1 MKERTTVAQSKVS
14 DPGRLRRGLHREAT
28 LCEQSEHY
36 VRRIYTEGQAQTQAI
51 GAQMRGEGD
60 SPVRNVRALVG

>member
-1 MKERTTVAQSKVS
+1 MAQSKVS

-36 VRRIYTEGQAQTQAI
+36 VRRIYIEGQAQTQAI